1 MLCWI
6 ITITAFTSGVELD
19 SLDELRSRM
28 LNSVKEGIKSAYES
42 EEFALMQASNAFR
55 ELSKSYNLAYERLS
69 EWYGIYFPEI
79 KLSNP
84 KSLAQLAIALNSNP
98 PDREAIAKVI
108 EDPSKVDDVYSKAS
122 ATIGRKMG
130 AEERD
135 ALVKFAELSLS
146 MEVAT
151 EQLKAYI
158 KAASTRMLPNTSY
171 LTDETIA
178 AELLSKAGSLDKLA
192 TMPASTIQL
201 LGAEKALFKHIKFG
215 SKPPKY
221 GILFK
226 LPAIG
231 TAPKY
236 MRGRI
241 ARAYATKISIGLKG
255 DVYSKRFIGE
265 ALKKSLDSAVE
276 RIKSSPE
283 PEQKPWKPE
292 RPAMRYN
299 GGTRRGNYRGGGG
312 RRNNN
317 RRPRN

>member
-1 MLCWI
+1 MLEN
-6 ITITAFTSGVELD
+6 A
-19 SLDELRSRM
+19 
-28 LNSVKEGIKSAYES
+28 KEGIRSAYES
-42 EEFALMQASNAFR
+42 EEFALMQASNAYR

-79 KLSNP
+79 KIGNP
-84 KSLAQLAIALNSNP
+84 KTLAQLALALNANP
-98 PDREAIAKVI
+98 PDKDAIVKAV
-108 EDPSKVDDVYSKAS
+108 EDPSKAEEVYRKAS
-122 ATIGRKMG
+122 GTMGRKMG

-135 ALVKFAELSLS
+135 AVTRFAELSLS
-146 MEVAT
+146 MDSAL

-158 KAASTRMLPNTSY
+158 KSASTRMLPNTSY

-192 TMPASTIQL
+192 TMPASTVQL

-241 ARAYATKISIGLKG
+241 ARVYATKISIGLKG
-255 DVYSKRFIGE
+255 DVYSKRFIAEG
-265 ALKKSLDSAVE
+265 LKKSLDAAVE

-283 PEQKPWKPE
+283 PEHKPDE
-292 RPAMRYN
+292 RRGMQPRSFR
-299 GGTRRGNYRGGGG
+299 GRGNYGARHGNPRG
-312 RRNNN
+312 RRFGN
-317 RRPRN
+317 RTGAQRQGA